1 MFMFHQV
8 VARGLD
14 LVVQLVMV
22 VLLEGLVQGVAPP

>member
-1 MFMFHQV
+1 MFHQV